1 MQSKA
6 TTPEAYIQELPEERK
21 EVIAEMHQLIKNN
34 LPKGFQEGMHY
45 GMIGYTV
52 PHALYPGGYHCDPKQ
67 PLPFMS
73 LASQKNYVSLYHMG
87 MYPEESVNGIY
98 EWFLKEYSKY
108 SKRKLDMGKCCIR
121 FKKMDDIPYPLIGEL
136 AKKVKPDEWIQ
147 YYEQAI
153 KNSGKKK

>member
-1 MQSKA
+1 MRTETS
-6 TTPEAYIQELPEERK
+6 TPDEYLKTLPAERCEAMAALRK
-21 EVIAEMHQLIKNN
+21 VILKS
-34 LPKGFQEGMHY
+34 LPKGFAEVMNY
-45 GMIGYTV
+45 GMIGYVV

-136 AKKVKPDEWIQ
+136 
-147 YYEQAI
+147 
-153 KNSGKKK
+153 